1 MLTIIPQVLPR
12 DEALALGRTIAAA
25 DWVDGSVTSGPA
37 AARVKRNRQLPEDGE
52 AARTARQRVQ
62 QALSASALFL
72 SAALPKAIYPP
83 LFNRYGPGEHYGD
96 HVDNALRIDPATG
109 ARLRTDLSAT
119 LFLSEDY
126 DGGEL
131 AIAGDFG
138 RMAYKLA
145 AGDMVLYPATS
156 LHRVNEVTRGERLCV
171 FFWVES
177 LVRDGA
183 AREVL
188 FDLDQT
194 IQALN
199 ARQGGSGRQG
209 GGDPQAL
216 RLTRV
221 YHNLVRRWAG

>member
-12 DEALALGRTIAAA
+12 DEALALGRAIAAA

-62 QALSASALFL
+62 QALSASAVPVGG
-72 SAALPKAIYPP
+72 AAQGDLPAAVQP
-83 LFNRYGPGEHYGD
+83 LWPRRAVWRSRRQRAADRSRHWRAAAHRP
-96 HVDNALRIDPATG
+96 
-109 ARLRTDLSAT
+109 SAT

-156 LHRVNEVTRGERLCV
+156 LHRVNEVTRGERLCA

-199 ARQGGSGRQG
+199 ARQSARGRG

-216 RLTRV
+216 RLTKV